1 MHSQGNKGII
11 RDGFVFGVPDLV
23 VEILSEITARRD
35 KTIKK
40 AGCEK
45 FGVKEYWLADPVYKL
60 IEQYVLSDGKYEL
73 AATLGEDDVLVSAAV
88 PCLSLELSKVFEDEL

>member
-45 FGVKEYWLADPVYKL
+45 FGVKEYWLA
-60 IEQYVLSDGKYEL
+60 
-73 AATLGEDDVLVSAAV
+73 ATLGEDDVLVSAAV